1 MNGRF
6 FKKLLWFSS
15 IAAGVMALA
24 SLLQTSFFPFV
35 GLFGAVPDLVLVLVC
50 GAAFYLGP
58 VDGALLGLI
67 GGVMIE
73 AFGGY
78 GIAVAPLLYLSAG
91 LAGGWLSLQL
101 FRGKFWHFMIY
112 SAGFCLFK
120 AIFSFAYILFSATG
134 NRPFA
139 ALWFSVL
146 PEFAGTLLLAAALAV
161 PARLL
166 AGILRGRIHIKKGK
180 GGLGDL

>member
-6 FKKLLWFSS
+6 LKKLLWFSA
-15 IAAGVMALA
+15 IAACATALA
-24 SLLQTSFFPFV
+24 ALLQTSFFPFV
-35 GLFGAVPDLVLVLVC
+35 GILGAVPDLVLILVC

-73 AFGGY
+73 AFGGF
-78 GIAVAPLLYLSAG
+78 GVALSPLLYLSAG
-91 LAGGWLSLQL
+91 LIFGWLSLQL
-101 FRGKFWHFMIY
+101 FRGNFLHFMLY
-112 SAGFCLFK
+112 SAGFCAFK
-120 AIFSFAYILFSATG
+120 SVYSIARILLSATG

-139 ALWFSVL
+139 AIRFSVL
-146 PEFAGTLLLAAALAV
+146 PEFLGTLLLAAALAV
-161 PARLL
+161 PVRLL